1 MAYNEELPMKAIKQ
15 RLKSKTYLWHGLGG
29 SLLAWAVANPATVA
43 QALGFALTG
52 PQAIL
57 IGAVGGIVIRE
68 FTNKPI
74 SDK

>member
-1 MAYNEELPMKAIKQ
+1 MKAIKQ
-15 RLKSKTYLWHGLGG
+15 RIKSKTYIWHGIGG

-43 QALGFALTG
+43 QVLGFALTG

-68 FTNKPI
+68 FTNKPLAE
-74 SDK
+74 K

>member
-1 MAYNEELPMKAIKQ
+1 MNFVGK

-52 PQAIL
+52 PQAVL
-57 IGAVGGIVIRE
+57 IGAVGGMVIRE
-68 FTNKPI
+68 FTKKPI
-74 SDK
+74 SEK